1 MKGTKTRRVLPQ
13 GKARGLQQ
21 HGAKRVYFSHREVFS
36 FGETVEGPVGLR
48 PGAVPMTEAAEN
60 RARSG
65 QAGERLSTGR
75 PRRVGLPTWGPAPD
89 LLSSAEG
96 EN

>member
-36 FGETVEGPVGLR
+36 FGETG
-48 PGAVPMTEAAEN
+48 GADGAPP
-60 RARSG
+60 RSC
-65 QAGERLSTGR
+65 
-75 PRRVGLPTWGPAPD
+75 PHD
-89 LLSSAEG
+89 
-96 EN
+96 

>member
-36 FGETVEGPVGLR
+36 FGETGGGRWELR
-48 PGAVPMTEAAEN
+48 Q
-60 RARSG
+60 S
-65 QAGERLSTGR
+65 LSH
-75 PRRVGLPTWGPAPD
+75 D
-89 LLSSAEG
+89 
-96 EN
+96 